1 MPDLGENQHDAYV
14 VCYDLIGAGSTDYDK
29 ADNILK
35 NEFGCDVQEVS
46 TVWII
51 NTAANRREL
60 FNQIVCAFRNGRLR
74 AKEVILFVERV
85 AGKGLIERAE
95 LDSHDTQYPAGT

>member
-1 MPDLGENQHDAYV
+1 MSELGEEQFDAYV
-14 VCYDLIGAGSTDYDK
+14 VRYDLIGGESTDYDK
-29 ADNILK
+29 ADNIMK
-35 NEFGCDVQEVS
+35 DTFGCDVLEVS

-74 AKEVILFVERV
+74 AEEVILFVERV
-85 AGKGLIERAE
+85 AGRGLIDRAE
-95 LDSHDTQYPAGT
+95 LESHDTQYPTGS

>member
-1 MPDLGENQHDAYV
+1 MSELVESRHDAYV
-14 VCYDLIGAGSTDYDK
+14 VCYDLIGGGSTDYDK

-35 NEFGCDVQEVS
+35 NVFGSDVREVS

-51 NTAANRREL
+51 NTASSRREL
-60 FNQIVCAFRNGRLR
+60 MDQIVCAFRNGRLR

-85 AGKGLIERAE
+85 AGSGLIERAE
-95 LDSHDTQYPAGT
+95 LGFHDTQYPAGS

>member
-1 MPDLGENQHDAYV
+1 MSELDENQHDAYV
-14 VCYDLIGAGSTDYDK
+14 VCYDLIGGQSTDYDK

-35 NEFGCDVQEVS
+35 NVFGCDVREVS

-51 NTAANRREL
+51 NTTANHREL
-60 FNQIVCAFRNGRLR
+60 FDQIVCAFRNGRLR

-85 AGKGLIERAE
+85 AGNGLIERAE
-95 LDSHDTQYPAGT
+95 LQSHDTQYPAGT